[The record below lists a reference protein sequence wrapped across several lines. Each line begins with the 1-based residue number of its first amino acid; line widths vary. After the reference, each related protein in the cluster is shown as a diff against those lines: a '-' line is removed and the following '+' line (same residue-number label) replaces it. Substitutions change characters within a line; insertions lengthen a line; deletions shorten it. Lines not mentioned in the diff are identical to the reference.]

1 MIIMAAEQKE
11 ERIFTI
17 PLRKA
22 FVTEQTNRG
31 WKAMDITRAFLERH
45 MKGEVKIGKSIN
57 ESIWARG
64 IQNPP
69 RRIRVHATK
78 ERIDDETIVFAELV
92 GTEIKKPTAEEI
104 KKKEQKEKEKEK
116 KIKEERKERKGKS
129 EAEKIK
135 EDKEASVAREAEVKA
150 EEEKKIEEKKEP
162 SNEDK
167 K

>member
-1 MIIMAAEQKE
+1 MAEQKE
-11 ERIFTI
+11 ERVFTI

-45 MKGEVKIGKSIN
+45 MKGTVMIGKSIN

-69 RRIRVHATK
+69 RRVRVHAVREK
-78 ERIDDETIVFAELV
+78 IDGETIVFAELV
-92 GTEIKKPTAEEI
+92 GTEIRKPSAEEI
-104 KKKEQKEKEKEK
+104 KKKERKEKEKEK

-135 EDKEASVAREAEVKA
+135 EEKEASVARETQEIKA
-150 EEEKKIEEKKEP
+150 EEKKIEEKE
-162 SNEDK
+162 EK

>member
-1 MIIMAAEQKE
+1 MAAEQKE
-11 ERIFTI
+11 ERVFTI

-45 MKGEVKIGKSIN
+45 MKGTVKIGKSIN
-57 ESIWARG
+57 ESMWARG

-69 RRIRVHATK
+69 RRVRVHAIR
-78 ERIDDETIVFAELV
+78 ERIDDETVVFAELV
-92 GTEIKKPTAEEI
+92 GTEIRKPSAEEI
-104 KKKEQKEKEKEK
+104 KKKEEKEKEKEK
-116 KIKEERKERKGKS
+116 KIKEERKERKGKT

-135 EDKEASVAREAEVKA
+135 EEKEASVSRETAEVKA
-150 EEEKKIEEKKEP
+150 EEKKIEEKVE
-162 SNEDK
+162 K

>member
-1 MIIMAAEQKE
+1 MAEKE
-11 ERIFTI
+11 ERVFTI

-45 MKGEVKIGKSIN
+45 MDGTVKIGKSIN

-64 IQNPP
+64 MSKPP
-69 RRIRVHATK
+69 RRIRVHAIREK
-78 ERIDDETIVFAELV
+78 IDDENVIFAELV
-92 GTEIKKPTAEEI
+92 GTEIVKPTAEEI

-116 KIKEERKERKGKS
+116 KIKEERKERKGKT

-135 EDKEASVAREAEVKA
+135 EEKEASVARETVEVKK
-150 EEEKKIEEKKEP
+150 EEEKIEEKAE
-162 SNEDK
+162 EK